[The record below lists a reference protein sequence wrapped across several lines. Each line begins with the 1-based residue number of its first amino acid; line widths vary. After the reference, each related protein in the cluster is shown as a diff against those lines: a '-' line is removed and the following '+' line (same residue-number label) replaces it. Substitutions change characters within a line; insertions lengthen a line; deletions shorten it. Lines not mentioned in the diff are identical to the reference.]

1 MRHAGTYP
9 HDAQL
14 DYFRIADHRPKRR
27 EVSAVGILF
36 LGSNRGRWTSVG
48 TLTRPWWS

>member
-14 DYFRIADHRPKRR
+14 DYFRIADHPAKK
-27 EVSAVGILF
+27 A
-36 LGSNRGRWTSVG
+36 
-48 TLTRPWWS
+48 